1 MGNHQRLENN
11 RIADPTIERGWRL
24 QKMVWVPADNAVFD
38 INFPPY
44 IELNPAGDVDILMPA
59 GADANKGLMWLLS
72 NISTHTVTLK
82 TVADNAFTTAISIA
96 TLENTIV
103 FCTGSTTEA
112 IAWRALATALSS

>member
-1 MGNHQRLENN
+1 MRSTLEDN
-11 RIADPTIERGWRL
+11 RSRDVRIQKGWRL
-24 QKMVWVPADNAVFD
+24 EKMVWIPADNAVFD

-44 IELNPAGDVDILMPA
+44 IELNPAGAVDVLMPA
-59 GADANKGLMWLLS
+59 GALVNAGLMWLMS
-72 NISTHTVTLK
+72 NISANTVTLK
-82 TVADNAFTTAISIA
+82 TTADNAFTTAISIA